1 MADYIN
7 DWYYMQ
13 PNWRDHSFVRGPLS
27 AGALY
32 MLLEKGEING
42 KTQVRCGRGSLWHP
56 LDDVLPLITQLA
68 TGPKPKADR
77 LGFWR
82 RHKTAFLIAFLIAD
96 CVIAGKHLS
105 RWIPVGDRSQLHLA
119 THNAAHFER
128 QYHAQEVLSK
138 EAVVSLTNNARA
150 LNGLGALSENQL
162 LDAVAEER
170 AKDILEKQYFAH
182 ISPTGEQASDVAQR
196 VGYRYKMIAENLASG
211 TFLTNQKLIDGWMQS
226 PGHRKNILS
235 PEVQEIGVAV
245 MKGKLM
251 GGDAWVSV
259 QIFGLQS
266 PPVSEKLCT
275 PPPPQLLHDI
285 EAKKAEVKILN
296 DRLTRLR
303 EELDAEKGSIESDRM
318 GVGSDAQRKS
328 DLNARITAY
337 NAKSAWHNQS
347 LQEMRAKEGLVNSMV
362 EEYNRVLQNYKD
374 CLTSS

>member
-13 PNWRDHSFVRGPLS
+13 PNWHGHSFVRGPLS

-32 MLLEKGEING
+32 ALLEKGEING
-42 KTQVRCGRGSLWHP
+42 KTQVRCGNKSLWHP

-68 TGPKPKADR
+68 TSPKQKADW
-77 LGFWR
+77 LAFWR
-82 RHKTAFLIAFLIAD
+82 RHKAELLIAFLIAD
-96 CVIAGKHLS
+96 CLIVGKHLS
-105 RWIPVGDRSQLHLA
+105 HWIPVGERSQLQLG
-119 THNAAHFER
+119 THNAANFER
-128 QYHAQEVLSK
+128 QYHGQEVLSK

-162 LDAVAEER
+162 LDTVAEER
-170 AKDILEKQYFAH
+170 AEDMLEKQYFAH

-196 VGYRYKMIAENLASG
+196 VGYRYKILAENLASG

-226 PGHRKNILS
+226 PGHRQNILS
-235 PEVQEIGVAV
+235 PEVQDIGVAV
-245 MKGKLM
+245 VKGKLM
-251 GGDAWVSV
+251 GADAWVSV

-266 PPVSEKLCT
+266 PSVSEKVCT
-275 PPPPQLLHDI
+275 PPPQQLLHDI

-296 DRLTRLR
+296 DSLTRLR

-318 GVGSDAQRKS
+318 SVGSDAQRKF

-337 NAKSAWHNQS
+337 NAKSSWHNQS
-347 LQEMRAKEGLVNSMV
+347 LQEIRAKEALVNSMV